1 MKPET
6 MIYVKVKRIIPEKSE
21 KTVFFVGMTDTSQET
36 FFYAFIDGKP
46 IQCFTLAEQDE
57 LDENE
62 LTDVFSDIVNVLR
75 ESKLYTP
82 GKYNVGTIVVDGT
95 GIKLGVENYEM
106 NVSEYKIKKEW
117 KANNL

>member
-6 MIYVKVKRIIPEKSE
+6 MIYDKVRGIILEKSE

-46 IQCFTLAEQDE
+46 IQCFALAEQDE

-62 LTDVFSDIVNVLR
+62 LSAVFSDIVNVLR

-82 GKYNVGTIVVDGT
+82 GKYNVGTIVVDKS
-95 GIKLGVENYEM
+95 GIKLGVECYEM
-106 NVSEYKIKKEW
+106 GASEYKIQKEW

>member
-6 MIYVKVKRIIPEKSE
+6 MIYDKVRGIIPEKSE

-36 FFYAFIDGKP
+36 FFYAFIDGKQ
-46 IQCFTLAEQDE
+46 IQCFTLAEQGE

-62 LTDVFSDIVNVLR
+62 LADEFSDVVNVLR

-82 GKYNVGTIVVDGT
+82 GKFNVGTIIVDKS

-106 NVSEYKIKKEW
+106 SVSEYKIQKEW